1 MFKIRFAINYF
12 CNFSGSRGFATFI
25 LSVILSANIFFIS
38 SLFAEMVEIP
48 CTLESPTPIKRH
60 RWFEVINS
68 DLQIWKYLVEPLIK
82 DIKIFRPI
90 RRNGVESFQLRQDS
104 ITECDGGNGEA
115 IQAVVSTSEIS
126 NDKGHRKSTRNF
138 PAILDDDISQ
148 IIHKLLKGA
157 LFGLI
162 ISLLYLL
169 FAQRYGSPGA
179 VFIGDPVEPFVRHC
193 FSLSFEFGHQFKKP
207 LAFCTNSINGLRPK
221 DLGVET
227 LTIFCD
233 AIDGGLLPEILAWP
247 CGYDFRKRCGTT

>member
-169 FAQRYGSPGA
+169 FAQRHGSPGA
-179 VFIGDPVEPFVRHC
+179 GFIGDPVEPLVSQPAAVF
-193 FSLSFEFGHQFKKP
+193 
-207 LAFCTNSINGLRPK
+207 A
-221 DLGVET
+221 
-227 LTIFCD
+227 
-233 AIDGGLLPEILAWP
+233 LLPDS
-247 CGYDFRKRCGTT
+247 CGNRWRQARAISVCHEQTKYRSKLIGQTIEVPYLF